1 MSVYYD
7 LHIYFI
13 LSPCADD
20 LMTSN
25 HIVLMRNLKQLDI
38 IALTDHNSMKNWRV
52 VSKVDEEVGVLFIP
66 GIAVEIIEG
75 VYLLSYF
82 KSLEIA
88 EYFGIL
94 IESHLNLI
102 QNNEELFRHQ
112 WGINHQNE
120 VIESFHGYW
129 FN

>member
-1 MSVYYD
+1 MVPND
-7 LHIYFI
+7 
-13 LSPCADD
+13 
-20 LMTSN
+20 
-25 HIVLMRNLKQLDI
+25 IVLMWSLKQLDL
-38 IALTDHNSMKNWRV
+38 IALTHHNSTRNWRV

-66 GIAVEIIEG
+66 GIEIETIEG
-75 VYLLSYF
+75 VDLLSYF

-88 EYFGIL
+88 DYFGIL

-120 VIESFHGYW
+120 VIESFHGYS

>member
-1 MSVYYD
+1 M
-7 LHIYFI
+7 
-13 LSPCADD
+13 
-20 LMTSN
+20 
-25 HIVLMRNLKQLDI
+25 
-38 IALTDHNSMKNWRV
+38 
-52 VSKVDEEVGVLFIP
+52 
-66 GIAVEIIEG
+66 
-75 VYLLSYF
+75 SYF

-120 VIESFHGYW
+120 VIESFHGYS

>member
-1 MSVYYD
+1 
-7 LHIYFI
+7 
-13 LSPCADD
+13 
-20 LMTSN
+20 MTSN

-38 IALTDHNSMKNWRV
+38 IALTHHNSTRNWRV

-66 GIAVEIIEG
+66 GIEIETIEG
-75 VYLLSYF
+75 VDLLSYF

-102 QNNEELFRHQ
+102 QNNEELFGHQ
-112 WGINHQNE
+112 WWINHHNE

>member
-1 MSVYYD
+1 MVPND
-7 LHIYFI
+7 
-13 LSPCADD
+13 
-20 LMTSN
+20 
-25 HIVLMRNLKQLDI
+25 IVLMWSLKQLDI

-52 VSKVDEEVGVLFIP
+52 VSKVDEEVGVLFIL
-66 GIAVEIIEG
+66 GIEIETIEG
-75 VYLLSYF
+75 VDLLSYF

-120 VIESFHGYW
+120 VIESFHGYS